1 MKMRHEFQAIL
12 NLVKV
17 LSRGEILKRN
27 DTENYNKTLI
37 DALSNRHNTK
47 LPPEWNIPDLYARI
61 QILAQ
66 TLASDRRVIWRDGRG
81 RRRETGVKEYART
94 GALQY
99 NMPSG
104 LFWLYHAGDP
114 QNPLGIYQHF
124 LRRRLRWMN
133 EILQYECPSFPDP
146 SLFPDGSWTIKTFF
160 VLRKPY
166 ISKDDTTFYLIDN
179 PVKKEWVFK
188 VPYVAP
194 SQWKG
199 ALRSAMVRKLVER
212 LA

>member
-1 MKMRHEFQAIL
+1 MKREYFAYF
-12 NLVKV
+12 NLIKA
-17 LSRGEILKRN
+17 LKEGDAFNN
-27 DTENYNKTLI
+27 DATENYNKTLI
-37 DALSNRHNTK
+37 DALSNRPNTE

-66 TLASDRRVIWRDGRG
+66 TLASDRRVIWRNRRG
-81 RRRETGVKEYART
+81 RLRGTGVKEYART

-133 EILQYECPSFPDP
+133 EILQYECP
-146 SLFPDGSWTIKTFF
+146 LW
-160 VLRKPY
+160 
-166 ISKDDTTFYLIDN
+166 
-179 PVKKEWVFK
+179 
-188 VPYVAP
+188 
-194 SQWKG
+194 
-199 ALRSAMVRKLVER
+199 
-212 LA
+212 